1 MSSGDSPGQ
10 AQLTFPGRGR
20 DGAPDAGVPLGG
32 LTYSSAGHPPGI
44 VVPPDNQFILLE
56 GVRSLPLAIRP
67 DAGRTEA
74 SYVLP
79 PRSSRADRRP
89 GRILC
94 SALVRV
100 NAASAAWSAC
110 GTSSGQDH
118 STFPPFPPLSCDR
131 YPAVGHP
138 LRDLPAHRG
147 VPARQPQ
154 RGPDRALQPG
164 PSRSARIPSRWP
176 SAPAAFTREYRHR
189 RRLSRTTM
197 REPGP
202 ESASGH
208 GVWPPLARDCT

>member
-44 VVPPDNQFILLE
+44 VVPPDGQFILLE

-131 YPAVGHP
+131 YPAAGHP
-138 LRDLPAHRG
+138 LRDLPRTVAYRPGSLSEALTGHYRRAH
-147 VPARQPQ
+147 PE
-154 RGPDRALQPG
+154 ALG
-164 PSRSARIPSRWP
+164 IPSRWP